1 MCSQFSI
8 RVDPAFTKLGL
19 FCANLAN
26 SGLPLEL
33 PRVTLYSKLGYE
45 LDIRTLGFS
54 ILTCAGKT
62 FGSLKVNDIIMV
74 NLAADV
80 GGPRFN
86 RVSAISTDLTQ
97 VTLAAVPAVTGVCVG
112 TAMASTTPTGI
123 HVARPAIVNNEESG
137 LYASIDQE
145 NISDVSLA
153 NADLSIKSQMTSLST
168 NAVGT
173 MTVQVV
179 DVVGVTTAFFEPFD
193 AERYSVHYS
202 DGSVED
208 LTSDQFTLSNNSTTA
223 TITGLTAS
231 QSNVVLN
238 VTARKNSVQSKAKEY
253 LRSQKIEID
262 KCVSA
267 ASTVNGPSILR
278 TLI

>member
-1 MCSQFSI
+1 MAT
-8 RVDPAFTKLGL
+8 D
-19 FCANLAN
+19 
-26 SGLPLEL
+26 
-33 PRVTLYSKLGYE
+33 
-45 LDIRTLGFS
+45 
-54 ILTCAGKT
+54 
-62 FGSLKVNDIIMV
+62 
-74 NLAADV
+74 AA
-80 GGPRFN
+80 PRFN
-86 RVSAISTDLTQ
+86 RVSAISADLKS
-97 VTLAAVPAVTGVCVG
+97 VTLAAVPSVTGVCVG
-112 TAMASTTPTGI
+112 TVLSSHQSTGF
-123 HVARPAIVNNEESG
+123 HVARPAIINNEESG

-223 TITGLTAS
+223 TITGLTD
-231 QSNVVLN
+231 LN
-238 VTARKNSVQSKAKEY
+238 LMSF
-253 LRSQKIEID
+253 
-262 KCVSA
+262 
-267 ASTVNGPSILR
+267 
-278 TLI
+278 